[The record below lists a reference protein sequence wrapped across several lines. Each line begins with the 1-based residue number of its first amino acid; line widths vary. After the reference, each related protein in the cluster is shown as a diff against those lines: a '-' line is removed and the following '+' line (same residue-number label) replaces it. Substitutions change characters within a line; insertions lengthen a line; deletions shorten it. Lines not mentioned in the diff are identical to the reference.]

1 MSDRV
6 LILDALSAG
15 SGHRRSSRD
24 SIGCGPRTIAGVFEK
39 HNIPCQIH
47 RVEEVLEKR
56 ALLRK
61 FGHVAI
67 SAMTMDLPAVTKFV
81 KLWRG
86 SRIQGRII
94 IGGPISSD
102 PLSLKDLNPDVIVMG
117 EGEATLEEL
126 ITEKFFDKYVE
137 LSNVRGVSYPVGGK
151 IVTTKPRNLIPAK
164 ILSENYKA
172 STTRIIDYKA
182 YQASKVYV
190 EVTRGCSNFR
200 RTRLSLDGGQ
210 QCTECGNCDANDSSV
225 RMDCPEDIPPGCG
238 FCSVPG
244 TWGPP
249 RSRTTEVIIE
259 EVRELLD
266 LGVHRIILE
275 SPGFLDF
282 MRGKEPLTDPC
293 HPPANLE
300 AIKDL
305 LEKLN
310 ALPQV
315 ANKTAHIAIENMK
328 ACLFSED
335 VAQTLVDSMMASSP
349 NIGLETGSEK
359 HLRDIGKCG
368 SPDDV
373 ISAVQI
379 ASKYGMS
386 PFVYFIYGLP
396 GETEETVNES
406 IEVMKAV
413 SDAGAERIILYGFR
427 PLPGTAFENHP
438 ESSTRSEL
446 GMLLR
451 NEADRINREKKDN
464 YLGNIIRGI
473 AAEPSWVR
481 HGYTMVNPLEEGP
494 LMTVPGGYSP
504 GTLLKVLVS
513 KVLSGGLVAGE
524 VVHDNDKIEP

>member
-1 MSDRV
+1 MSNRV
-6 LILDALSAG
+6 LIVDALSAG
-15 SGHRRSSRD
+15 SGQRRSSRD

-47 RVEEVLEKR
+47 RVEEILEKR
-56 ALLRK
+56 AILRK
-61 FGHVAI
+61 FGHTAI

-81 KLWRG
+81 KLWRS
-86 SRIQGRII
+86 SRSQGRII
-94 IGGPISSD
+94 IGGPISAD
-102 PLSLKDLNPDVIVMG
+102 PLVLKELNPDVVVMG

-137 LSNVRGVSYPVGGK
+137 LSKIRGVAYPIGGK
-151 IVTTKPRNLIPAK
+151 IASTKPRELIPSEV
-164 ILSENYKA
+164 LSKKYRA

-200 RTRLSLDGGQ
+200 RTKLPLDDGRK
-210 QCTECGNCDANDSSV
+210 CTECSNCDSNESSE

-249 RSRTTEVIIE
+249 RSRSIEVIVE

-266 LGVHRIILE
+266 LGVHRIVLE

-300 AIKDL
+300 AIRNL
-305 LEKLN
+305 LDRLN

-315 ANKTAHIAIENMK
+315 VNKTAHITIENMK

-335 VAQTLVDSMMASSP
+335 VAKTLVDSMMASSP

-373 ISAVQI
+373 ISAVQV

-406 IEVMKAV
+406 IEIMKAV
-413 SDAGAERIILYGFR
+413 SEAGAERIILYGFR
-427 PLPGTAFENHP
+427 ALPGTAFENHP
-438 ESSTRSEL
+438 ESSTKSEL

-464 YLGNIIRGI
+464 YLGKTIRGI

-494 LMTVPGGYSP
+494 LMTVPGGYST
-504 GTLLKVLVS
+504 GTLLKVLIS

-524 VVHDNDKIEP
+524 VVQDEEI